1 MKRFDDWG
9 SYSNNT
15 FKLHWK
21 DVSRQEEICIFSLYE
36 GLEQMGMSYKSFVSI
51 LLNRKSQTAKCLITI
66 GPSTIIYISLSIGR
80 DMYSKTVS
88 FSNFSSDIEGTF
100 QKQIRYACHFVVIY
114 VCKKYEMKF
123 CVLIYHTQIIQAL
136 QNCQMYSTF
145 CPRILLLPF

>member
-1 MKRFDDWG
+1 MIGVVIVTTPFSIGRDMYSFHYMKTLNRWECP
-9 SYSNNT
+9 T
-15 FKLHWK
+15 K
-21 DVSRQEEICIFSLYE
+21 V
-36 GLEQMGMSYKSFVSI
+36 FVSI